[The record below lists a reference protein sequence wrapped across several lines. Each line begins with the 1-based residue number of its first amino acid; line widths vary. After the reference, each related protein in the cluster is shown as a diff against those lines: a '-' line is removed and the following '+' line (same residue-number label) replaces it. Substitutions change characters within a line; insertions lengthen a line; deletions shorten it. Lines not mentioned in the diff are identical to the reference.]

1 MIHYRCY
8 QCMISIIF
16 LLYVSTVAEFNRS
29 SSLSMMENH
38 IDDDHSNQDCFDI
51 ELKAS
56 QDCSNQDLMYFD
68 VEYHGSGFGSQ
79 FNHYVIHALINA
91 VVSNRRLVHVNLVHN
106 WFYSCDRDHTWSCY
120 LDFPCS
126 DSVLMN
132 SSHMILANNSRNT
145 LHIRRAHGHNREQ
158 IKNKISRAYDKYYQ
172 LNNGNRSC
180 AMASLTITS
189 ITSIAAKH
197 LFRLNNATSSKVNAM
212 NRVYGLDPYSYL
224 AVQIRTTDKRLEVD
238 QDTWDF
244 ITNTTRVA
252 DTMVR
257 YMTEYNTSDVY
268 IASDDC
274 RLINIYKIALLAW
287 SSRVMVHSSCTSDVV
302 MSGNPRANSGY
313 NDTMKLISD
322 IVMLQHGKAFL
333 GLVESNLVRMIYRL
347 RYPDHQ
353 STFFPIYLSAAQQK
367 NTNVALYNLLS

>member
-1 MIHYRCY
+1 MIHYRCS
-8 QCMISIIF
+8 QFTLLIIF
-16 LLYVSTVAEFNRS
+16 ILYVSTIAEFNTSRS
-29 SSLSMMENH
+29 LLESH
-38 IDDDHSNQDCFDI
+38 IDDDLSNQDCFDI

-68 VEYHGSGFGSQ
+68 VEYHASGFGSQ
-79 FNHYVIHALINA
+79 FNHYVIQALINA
-91 VVSNRRLVHVNLVHN
+91 VVSNRRLVHVSLFHN

-126 DSVLMN
+126 DSMLMN
-132 SSHMILANNSRNT
+132 SSHMMLGNSSRNT

-158 IKNKISRAYDKYYQ
+158 IRDKINRAYHKYYQ

-180 AMASLTITS
+180 AMASMTITS

-197 LFRLNNATSSKVNAM
+197 LFRLNNLTYSMVNAM
-212 NRVYGLDPYSYL
+212 NRVYGLHRYSYL

-244 ITNTTRVA
+244 ITNTSRVV

-268 IASDDC
+268 IAADNC
-274 RLINIYKIALLAW
+274 QLINIYQIALLAW
-287 SSRVMVHSSCTSDVV
+287 SSKVMVHSSCTNDVV
-302 MSGNPRANSGY
+302 VSGNPRADGGY
-313 NDTMKLISD
+313 NDTLKLISD
-322 IVMLQHGKAFL
+322 IDMLQHGKVFL